1 MSEANIT
8 AANKALVL
16 KAITGCFV
24 DRDTSIPGKH
34 FAPDYKQHNPA
45 IPNGNAAI
53 AGLLTALGPDFKYEP
68 GMIVAEGE
76 YVMIH
81 GRYTGW
87 GPKPMVAVDI
97 FRVVGGKLVEHWDVM
112 QEEVPAELT
121 KSSNGMFTDPQHG
134 VAAVV

>member
-1 MSEANIT
+1 VSEANIT

-16 KAITGCFV
+16 EAITGCFV

-34 FAPDYKQHNPA
+34 FAPDYKQHNPN
-45 IPNGNAAI
+45 IPNGNSATV
-53 AGLLTALGPDFKYEP
+53 GLITALSPDFKYEP

-97 FRVVGGKLVEHWDVM
+97 FRVVDGKLVEHWDVM

-121 KSSNGMFTDPQHG
+121 KSGNSMFTNPQRG
-134 VAAVV
+134 RGDQI

>member
-1 MSEANIT
+1 MREANIT
-8 AANKALVL
+8 AGNKELVL

-24 DRDTSIPGKH
+24 DRDTSTLDKY
-34 FAPDYKQHNPA
+34 FAPDYKQHNPS

-53 AGLLTALGPDFKYEP
+53 LALITGLSPDFKYEP

-97 FRVVGGKLVEHWDVM
+97 FRVVGGKLVEHWDVI
-112 QEEVPAELT
+112 QEEVQAELT
-121 KSSNGMFTDPQHG
+121 KSGNSMFTNPQRG
-134 VAAVV
+134 

>member
-8 AANKALVL
+8 ATNKALVL

-24 DRDTSIPGKH
+24 DRDTSVPGKH
-34 FAPDYKQHNPA
+34 FAPDYKQHNPS
-45 IPNGNAAI
+45 IPNGNAATLALI
-53 AGLLTALGPDFKYEP
+53 TALSPDFKYEP

-112 QEEVPAELT
+112 QEEVQAELT
-121 KSSNGMFTDPQHG
+121 KSGNSMFTNPQRG
-134 VAAVV
+134 

>member
-8 AANKALVL
+8 AENKALVL

-34 FAPDYKQHNPA
+34 FAPDYKQHNPML
-45 IPNGNAAI
+45 PNGNAAI
-53 AGLLTALGPDFKYEP
+53 PALITAFNPDFKYEP

-112 QEEVPAELT
+112 QQEVPAELT
-121 KSSNGMFTDPQHG
+121 KSGNSMFTNPQLG
-134 VAAVV
+134 

>member
-34 FAPDYKQHNPA
+34 FAPDYKQHNPTV
-45 IPNGNAAI
+45 PNGNAAI

-121 KSSNGMFTDPQHG
+121 KSGNSMFTDPQHG
-134 VAAVV
+134 